1 MVELRGTMSINQ
13 SGNLEI
19 GGVDVTKI
27 ARESEDPVYVIDEAL
42 LRDNM
47 KNYVNAFKE
56 FYPNASVHY
65 ASKALMCMGMCKIVE
80 SEGLG
85 LDVVSGGELYTAIKA
100 GFPVKKIIMHGNNKS
115 VKELEMA
122 VENQIGRVV
131 IDNFY
136 EIELLS
142 EITKRLGKSIDVM
155 LRIKPGIHADTHH
168 YITTGHE
175 DSKFGFI
182 IKEDTAKKAVKSV
195 VEKAGLNFK
204 GLHMHIGSQIF
215 STTGYEKSIE
225 IMADFIKELYE
236 EGINVEEFDIGGGLG
251 VVYTEVDDP
260 MPVRDF
266 IKLLTDKVKTEFQ
279 RTGMVLPK
287 LMVEPGRSIVGEAG
301 TTVYTVGSITE
312 VPGIRKYIA
321 INGGMGDNIRPALYG
336 SKYSAVIAN
345 KMNIDANEVVTVAG
359 KCCETGDIIL
369 KDITLAEPCSG
380 DVLAVLTTGA
390 YNYTMASNYNRLPVP
405 AVMLVK
411 DGKYDYI
418 VKPSSYDDIIR
429 NDVVPER
436 LK

>member
-1 MVELRGTMSINQ
+1 MAMLRGTMSINQ
-13 SGNLEI
+13 KGNLEI

-27 ARESEDPVYVIDEAL
+27 AAENDFPVYVIDEVL
-42 LRDNM
+42 LRNNM
-47 KNYVNAFKE
+47 KAYVEAFKE

-65 ASKALMCMGMCKIVE
+65 ASKALMCMGMCKIAE

-85 LDVVSGGELYTAIKA
+85 LDVVSGGELYTALKA
-100 GFPVKKIIMHGNNKS
+100 GFPKEKIIMHGNNKS
-115 VKELEMA
+115 IKELEMA
-122 VENQIGRVV
+122 VENQIGRVI

-142 EITKRLGKSIDVM
+142 EVTKKLGKSIDVM

-168 YITTGHE
+168 YVTTGHE

-182 IKEDTAKKAVKSV
+182 IKEETAKRAVKSV

-215 STTGYEKSIE
+215 DTQGYEKSIE
-225 IMADFIKELYE
+225 IMADFIKELHN
-236 EGINVEEFDIGGGLG
+236 EGITVEEFDLGGGLG

-266 IKLLTDKVKTEFQ
+266 VKLLVDKVKTEFS
-279 RTGMVLPK
+279 RVGLHTPK
-287 LMVEPGRSIVGEAG
+287 LMVEPGRSLIGEAG
-301 TTVYTVGSITE
+301 TTVYTIGSITE

-336 SKYSAVIAN
+336 SKYTAYVAN
-345 KMNIDANEVVTVAG
+345 KMNIEAEEVVTVAG
-359 KCCETGDIIL
+359 KCCETGDILL
-369 KDITLAEPCSG
+369 KDIKLAEPKSG

-390 YNYTMASNYNRLPVP
+390 YNYAMASNYNRLPVP
-405 AVMLVK
+405 GVMLAK
-411 DGKYDYI
+411 DGKTDWI
-418 VKPSSYDDIIR
+418 VKPQNYEDILR
-429 NDVVPER
+429 NDVIPER